1 MFVVTFVHRS
11 DEPSPR
17 ETETPFW
24 VFEKGKEREAKVYG
38 YLEEFRVN
46 LAEKG
51 GLGREELLHE
61 YKTRVSAF
69 ASETDGENAVIQA
82 REAYLGVEG
91 IYTVQSSGTRLRIF
105 PAEPAPVHLLSLE
118 NVPHTLARIEPPS
131 HRKRKHDDDEGG
143 DEDDR
148 IFCYVPS

>member
-118 NVPHTLARIEPPS
+118 NVPQTLAKIDSPPS
-131 HRKRKHDDDEGG
+131 DSPGRKRKHDDD
-143 DEDDR
+143 DDDGF
-148 IFCYVPS
+148 FCFVPP